1 MFLKIA
7 TGLALLGLLLGG
19 FISILQ
25 ELLLW
30 ARVLSPSSFMVFRL
44 LGIAIPLIV
53 YVPLMVFVA
62 AVFMTLN
69 KSES

>member
-19 FISILQ
+19 FLSLLQ

-30 ARVLSPSSFMVFRL
+30 ARVLSPSSFVVFRL
-44 LGIAIPLIV
+44 IGVAVPLII
-53 YVPLMVFVA
+53 YVPLMLFVA
-62 AVFMTLN
+62 AVFLKLN
-69 KSES
+69 KEES